1 MQGSTASVGRG
12 RATWILINN
21 SNRSNDVVLT
31 CGFQVADPEG
41 VSNIARI
48 ANTVGVVVSH
58 RARGIS
64 ATHSW
69 TGVLALLRDAGKM
82 CWTLLVDGAFRF
94 ALNIRVSLKTRQTL
108 TRGRPGSLIAFGID
122 ATWRGVAGINYL
134 RNGRSCC

>member
-12 RATWILINN
+12 RATWILIN

-82 CWTLLVDGAFRF
+82 SWTLLVDGAFRF
-94 ALNIRVSLKTRQTL
+94 ALNIWVSLKTRQTL
-108 TRGRPGSLIAFGID
+108 ARGRPGSFIAFGID

>member
-12 RATWILINN
+12 RATWILIN

-41 VSNIARI
+41 VSNIARV
-48 ANTVGVVVSH
+48 AYTVWVVVSH

-64 ATHSW
+64 ATYSW

-82 CWTLLVDGAFRF
+82 SWTLLVYGAFRF
-94 ALNIRVSLKTRQTL
+94 ALNIWVSLKTRQTL
-108 TRGRPGSLIAFGID
+108 ARGRPGSFIAFGID

>member
-12 RATWILINN
+12 RATWILIN
-21 SNRSNDVVLT
+21 SDRSNDVVLT

-64 ATHSW
+64 ATYSW

-82 CWTLLVDGAFRF
+82 SWTLLVDGAFRF

-108 TRGRPGSLIAFGID
+108 ARGRPGSFIAFGID

-134 RNGRSCC
+134 RNGGSCC